1 MSAPRRDVAR
11 TLPVAVLVSGE
22 GTTLEGLAE
31 LAVGG
36 HLPIRIAL
44 VVSDRPNIP
53 AIERARRR
61 GIPTIVLPTKGAD
74 PNAWSDRLTRELTDQ
89 GVELVVL
96 AGFLSILPPR
106 WVEQWSGR
114 AINIHPA
121 LLPRHGGPGMYG
133 MRVHRAVLAAG
144 ETETGATVHMVTSEV
159 DGGPRVA
166 QERVPVLPNDTPES
180 LRVRLHPVEV
190 TLLAATLRRFAEGDL
205 PIPYRGPDST
215 APGAQGRTDA
225 RE

>member
-1 MSAPRRDVAR
+1 
-11 TLPVAVLVSGE
+11 VLVSGE

-31 LAVGG
+31 LAAEGR
-36 HLPIRIAL
+36 LPIRICL
-44 VVSDRPNIP
+44 VVSDRPNVP
-53 AIERARRR
+53 ALERARRR
-61 GIPTIVLPTKGAD
+61 GFPTVVMPTRGVD
-74 PNAWSDRLTRELTDQ
+74 PSAWSDRLTKELTDR

-106 WVEQWSGR
+106 WVERWSGR

-144 ETETGATVHMVTSEV
+144 ETESGATVHIVTSEV

-166 QERVPVLPNDTPES
+166 QEKVPVLPGDTPDT
-180 LRVRLHPVEV
+180 LRARLHPVEV
-190 TLLAATLRRFAEGDL
+190 GLLAATIRRFAEGEL
-205 PIPYRGPDST
+205 PLPYTGP
-215 APGAQGRTDA
+215 ARPAAGAT
-225 RE
+225 

>member
-1 MSAPRRDVAR
+1 VTR

-36 HLPIRIAL
+36 HLPIRICL

-61 GIPTIVLPTKGAD
+61 GIPTVVLPTKGVD
-74 PNAWSDRLTRELTDQ
+74 PDVWSDKLSQELVDK

-96 AGFLSILPPR
+96 AGFLSILPRR
-106 WVEQWSGR
+106 WVERWAGR
-114 AINIHPA
+114 AVNIHPA

-144 ETETGATVHMVTSEV
+144 ETETGASVHVVTAEV
-159 DGGPRVA
+159 DGGPVVA
-166 QERVPVLPNDTPES
+166 QEKVPVLPGDTPDAI
-180 LRVRLHPVEV
+180 RARLHPVEV
-190 TLLAATLRRFAEGDL
+190 ALLAATLRRFAEGDL
-205 PIPYRGPDST
+205 PLPYSGRGRT
-215 APGAQGRTDA
+215 APGTQERTDA